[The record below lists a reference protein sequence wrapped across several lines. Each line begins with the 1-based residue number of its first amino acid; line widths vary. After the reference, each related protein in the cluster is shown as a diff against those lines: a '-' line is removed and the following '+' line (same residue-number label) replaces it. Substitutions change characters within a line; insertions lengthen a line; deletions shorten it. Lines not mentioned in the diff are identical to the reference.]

1 MEPTMKL
8 RNDLTLRKVAGEYI
22 IVDPGKDMVDMSKVF
37 TFNETSAFIWEELQG
52 KEFNEEDIVALLLE
66 NYEVSKEIAQADAR
80 ILIDQFHKFG
90 LII

>member
-37 TFNETSAFIWEELQG
+37 TFNETSALIWEELQG
-52 KEFNEEDIVALLLE
+52 KEFNEDDIVMILLE
-66 NYEVSKEIAQADAR
+66 NYEVSKEIAQADAQ
-80 ILIDQFHKFG
+80 ILIDQFRKFG

>member
-66 NYEVSKEIAQADAR
+66 NYEVSKEIAQTDAR

>member
-52 KEFNEEDIVALLLE
+52 KEFNEEDIVAILLE
-66 NYEVSKEIAQADAR
+66 NYEVSIEIAQADAQ
-80 ILIDQFHKFG
+80 ILIDRFHKFG

>member
-1 MEPTMKL
+1 MKL

-37 TFNETSAFIWEELQG
+37 TFNETSALIWEELQG
-52 KEFNEEDIVALLLE
+52 KEFSKDDIVTILLE
-66 NYEVSKEIAQADAR
+66 NYEVSNEIAQADAQ